1 MPRFF
6 FHIRGARQEL
16 SRDEIG
22 LNFPD
27 VETAYRETFRAAQD
41 IRTVLAA
48 SGGDSWEYSIDV
60 VDTAHDLVFRLSLA
74 DPLDY
79 RVVPLT
85 RRFRQ

>member
-6 FHIRGARQEL
+6 FHIRGAAQEL
-16 SRDEIG
+16 SRDELG
-22 LNFPD
+22 LNYPD

-48 SGGDSWEYSIDV
+48 SGGYPCDYTIDV
-60 VDTAHDLVFRLSLA
+60 VDTAHELVFRLSLA
-74 DPLDY
+74 DPLDHW
-79 RVVPLT
+79 VVPLT